1 MPDVRQELRADCARC
16 AGLCCV
22 APAFTASAD
31 FAIDKPAGRP
41 CPNLL
46 ADSRCGI
53 HDVLPQRGFRG
64 CVTFDCL
71 GAGQATVQRT
81 FGGRDWRES
90 PELARSVFAA
100 FGVLRGLH
108 ELRWYLV
115 DALAAPGAAAVH
127 DDLAA
132 ELERL
137 ESLCDRRPEELTAID
152 SVAEQQRVA
161 PLLARATSLVHGRR
175 PGPDLRGAD
184 LAGRDLRRTTLRRA
198 VLRGAL
204 LLGAALLGVDL
215 EGADLVGAD
224 LRGADLRGADLR
236 HALFLNPMQL
246 AAARTDATTRPP
258 GWADVS
264 GR

>member
-1 MPDVRQELRADCARC
+1 MRQRC
-16 AGLCCV
+16 
-22 APAFTASAD
+22 TTTS
-31 FAIDKPAGRP
+31 
-41 CPNLL
+41 
-46 ADSRCGI
+46 
-53 HDVLPQRGFRG
+53 LP
-64 CVTFDCL
+64 
-71 GAGQATVQRT
+71 
-81 FGGRDWRES
+81 S
-90 PELARSVFAA
+90 
-100 FGVLRGLH
+100 
-108 ELRWYLV
+108 
-115 DALAAPGAAAVH
+115 
-127 DDLAA
+127 
-132 ELERL
+132 LERL
-137 ESLCDRRPEELTAID
+137 ESLCDRRPEEPTAID

-204 LLGAALLGVDL
+204 LLGADLRGVDL

-236 HALFLNPMQL
+236 HALFLNPMQA